1 MRVKWGVG
9 GASPKAATIF
19 RSGTGSGAGGH
30 IRRVASELVMYIRM
44 PCLSIPRA
52 DYPAGT
58 AISKS

>member
-30 IRRVASELVMYIRM
+30 IRRVASELVMYIRV
-44 PCLSIPRA
+44 PCLSRA
-52 DYPAGT
+52 DYPAAT
-58 AISKS
+58 AISKF